1 VGDDPLGHLGIS
13 IRAMIRTDPPPAALV
28 SMSIP
33 ETGFERQVCGQ
44 L

>member
-1 VGDDPLGHLGIS
+1 
-13 IRAMIRTDPPPAALV
+13 MIRTDPPPAAQV

-33 ETGFERQVCGQ
+33 KTGFERQFYGQ